1 MSPWNGEFE
10 APASIVMQSCAAATA
25 PLKYIIMVL
34 LMALGPPSSSVTL
47 ALLGLCGY
55 SQVFEKFEKSL
66 TRCGT
71 APAQRLQLP
80 SYLHI
85 ASDRSPDSL

>member
-10 APASIVMQSCAAATA
+10 APASIVMQSCTAATA

-34 LMALGPPSSSVTL
+34 LIALRPPSSSVTL

-55 SQVFEKFEKSL
+55 SQVFEKFEKVV
-66 TRCGT
+66 
-71 APAQRLQLP
+71 QV
-80 SYLHI
+80 
-85 ASDRSPDSL
+85 DSLWDGPCSAFTVPVVSSHRI